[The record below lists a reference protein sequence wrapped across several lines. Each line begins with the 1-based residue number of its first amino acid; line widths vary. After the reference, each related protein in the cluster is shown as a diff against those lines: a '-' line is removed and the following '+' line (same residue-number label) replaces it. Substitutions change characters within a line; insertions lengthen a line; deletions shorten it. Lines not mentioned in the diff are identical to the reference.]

1 MANLINDKVKAE
13 IRAALG
19 QLKAPVRLV
28 LFTQKN
34 ACGACAEQQ
43 ALLKSVAS
51 LSRKLKLEVRE
62 LVADAAEARRLGIDK
77 VPATAIIG
85 EQDHGIRFYGL
96 TAGYELPSLIEAVLM
111 VSIGN
116 DGLEPGVEAVARAIE
131 VPVHLEVMVTLT
143 CPYCPRMVHLAHQL
157 AFANPLVRADMI
169 DSSEFPTLVE
179 RYHVTGVPRTVI
191 NGRATIDGALAA
203 ESAALEILRNV
214 DPAAYERVEAALREA
229 RGERL
234 AVPAEPEVEYE
245 MIVVGAGPAGLTAAL
260 YAVRKGRRVAI
271 IGKQVGGQIKD
282 TATIENWPGVPEI
295 GGRELG
301 ERFRDHVESYQVAG
315 RYHVQIARVR
325 RSSDGF
331 EVEATDGT
339 RFRGQSVIYA
349 AGKQYRRLGVAGE
362 ERFIG
367 RGVAFCATCD
377 APLFRDKRVA
387 VVGGGNSA
395 LTAVRDLHGFARQ
408 IHVVQNLPQLTADP
422 VLVRQVEAMKNTSLH
437 LGMEVHGY
445 LGDETLTGIRLA
457 SADGEQ
463 RYDLA
468 VDGVFLE
475 IGLVPNS
482 EAVRELLELNPA
494 GEIPVERDG
503 STRVPGLFAAGDV
516 TDDPDKQVVIAA
528 GAGARAALAADRYLS
543 ELDAASKLG
552 GTAK

>member
-1 MANLINDKVKAE
+1 MANLINDELKTE
-13 IRAALG
+13 IRTAFKK
-19 QLKAPVRLV
+19 LKAPVRLV

-34 ACGACAEQQ
+34 DCGTCADQR

-51 LSRKLKLEVRE
+51 LSRKLKLEVRD
-62 LVADAAEARRLGIDK
+62 LVADAAEARRLAIDK
-77 VPATAIIG
+77 IPATAVIG
-85 EQDHGIRFYGL
+85 EQDHGIRFYGI
-96 TAGYELPSLIEAVLM
+96 TAGYELTSLIEAILM
-111 VSIGN
+111 VSTGD
-116 DGLEPGVEAVARAIE
+116 DGMEPVVKAIARAIE

-157 AFANPLVRADMI
+157 AFARPLVRADMV
-169 DSSEFPTLVE
+169 DTAEFPTLVE
-179 RYHVTGVPRTVI
+179 RYRVTGVPRTIV
-191 NGRATIDGALAA
+191 NGRTAFDGALPA
-203 ESAALEILRNV
+203 ESAALQILRNV

-234 AVPAEPEVEYE
+234 AVPAEPDAEYE
-245 MIVVGAGPAGLTAAL
+245 LIVVGAGPAGLTAAL

-271 IGKQVGGQIKD
+271 IGKQVGGQIND
-282 TATIENWPGVPEI
+282 TATIENWPGLREI
-295 GGRELG
+295 GGRELA
-301 ERFRDHVESYQVAG
+301 ERFRDQVENYEVAE

-331 EVEATDGT
+331 EVEAKDGT
-339 RFRGQSVIYA
+339 VFRGRAVIYA
-349 AGKQYRRLGVAGE
+349 AGKQYRRLGVPGE

-395 LTAVRDLHGFARQ
+395 LTAVRDLHGFASE
-408 IHVVQNLPQLTADP
+408 IHVVQNLPRLTADP
-422 VLVRQVEAMKNTSLH
+422 VLVQQVEAMKNSTLH
-437 LGMEVHGY
+437 LGIEVHGY

-457 SADGEQ
+457 SADGEK

-468 VDGVFLE
+468 VEGVFLE

-482 EAVRELLELNPA
+482 EAVRELVELNPA

-503 STRVPGLFAAGDV
+503 STSVPGLFAAGDV
-516 TDDPDKQVVIAA
+516 TDEADKQIVIAA

-543 ELDAASKLG
+543 EIDGVSK
-552 GTAK
+552 